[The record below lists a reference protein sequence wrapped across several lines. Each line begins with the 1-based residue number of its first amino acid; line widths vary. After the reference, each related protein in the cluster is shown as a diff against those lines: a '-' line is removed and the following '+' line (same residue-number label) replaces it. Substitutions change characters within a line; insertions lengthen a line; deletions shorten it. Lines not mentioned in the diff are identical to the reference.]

1 MDLFLLSLDL
11 GDLLDDLGLLDVTIA
26 AGTLKW
32 PDEAARLPEPVGCFA
47 RDDSLVIM

>member
-1 MDLFLLSLDL
+1 LDL
-11 GDLLDDLGLLDVTIA
+11 GDLLEDLGLLAVTIA

-32 PDEAARLPEPVGCFA
+32 RNEAAGLPEPVGCFA